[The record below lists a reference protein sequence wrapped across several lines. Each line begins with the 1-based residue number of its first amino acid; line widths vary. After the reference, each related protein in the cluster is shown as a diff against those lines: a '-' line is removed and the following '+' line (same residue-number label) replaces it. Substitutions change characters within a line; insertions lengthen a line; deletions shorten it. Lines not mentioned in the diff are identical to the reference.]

1 MLLFKVSCEYNI
13 LIGLRNLTKYRDIR
27 IFLFY
32 DLCILYIIIFKITC
46 EKYIQLHYIS
56 LHLLLISNTDKM
68 SSINT
73 QENTKLNLKIGFI
86 GAGGMALAMCKGF
99 ISSG

>member
-1 MLLFKVSCEYNI
+1 
-13 LIGLRNLTKYRDIR
+13 
-27 IFLFY
+27 
-32 DLCILYIIIFKITC
+32 
-46 EKYIQLHYIS
+46 
-56 LHLLLISNTDKM
+56 M